1 MEAHGDSL
9 MPQPGSHRRNA
20 CRPRARHGGVTLLRR
35 AGSSAGVGV
44 AAEIPRCRPCCV
56 QIGYKGR
63 FAFFRLATEPRNHAV
78 SFRPFQSGTV
88 LCIQFGH
95 WVRRRGCFGHRA
107 SPLPDAQPRPNLGQT
122 PTSLSRVAGPSAGP
136 ILCCAAG
143 DIPRGWVRSAPGGG
157 IRRRQGQKSGPPTR
171 EVPPPGRKRPR
182 PCRMSPLAA
191 RRRPEVCPG
200 PGPGCVQFRPG
211 MCPSSGLRATRFRL
225 GRAARPGQLAHAGSP
240 RRAVGPAPGRCSPH
254 AWPQHRRRPPVVR
267 RSARSTAPAP

>member
-1 MEAHGDSL
+1 

-20 CRPRARHGGVTLLRR
+20 CGPRARHGGVTLLRL

-44 AAEIPRCRPCCV
+44 AAEISRCWTCCV

-95 WVRRRGCFGHRA
+95 WSAAGAVSATARRRFPMRN
-107 SPLPDAQPRPNLGQT
+107 PDRTWARH
-122 PTSLSRVAGPSAGP
+122 PTSLSRVVGPSAGP

-171 EVPPPGRKRPR
+171 EVPPAGRKSPRPR
-182 PCRMSPLAA
+182 RMSPPAA
-191 RRRPEVCPG
+191 RV
-200 PGPGCVQFRPG
+200 
-211 MCPSSGLRATRFRL
+211 
-225 GRAARPGQLAHAGSP
+225 
-240 RRAVGPAPGRCSPH
+240 SPH
-254 AWPQHRRRPPVVR
+254 ASWGPARKGATSRPP
-267 RSARSTAPAP
+267 AGLGC

>member
-1 MEAHGDSL
+1 MSESPPRSRDTGRVVSKSDTKDASRSSGLQRNRGIMRFHFARFSPAQSFVSNLDI
-9 MPQPGSHRRNA
+9 GSAAGAVSATARRRFPMRNPD
-20 CRPRARHGGVTLLRR
+20 RTWARH
-35 AGSSAGVGV
+35 
-44 AAEIPRCRPCCV
+44 
-56 QIGYKGR
+56 
-63 FAFFRLATEPRNHAV
+63 
-78 SFRPFQSGTV
+78 
-88 LCIQFGH
+88 
-95 WVRRRGCFGHRA
+95 
-107 SPLPDAQPRPNLGQT
+107 

-171 EVPPPGRKRPR
+171 EMPPAGRKSPRPR
-182 PCRMSPLAA
+182 RMS
-191 RRRPEVCPG
+191 RRRPGAG
-200 PGPGCVQFRPG
+200 PRCVQAQARDVS
-211 MCPSSGLRATRFRL
+211 SSGLRAPRFRL